1 MAKTAAPVKGE
12 TLTAYCF
19 KTKEKNVPMLNA
31 VINVTNGKFIAQG
44 VDEGGNKMTTICSE
58 TNARAHVAA
67 GRAKA
72 GKGFPKK

>member
-1 MAKTAAPVKGE
+1 MAKEATKEIPQ

-19 KTKEKNVPMLNA
+19 KTKEKNVPMLKA

-44 VDEGGNKMTTICSE
+44 VDAAGNKMTTICSE
-58 TNARAHVAA
+58 TNAKAHVKA

-72 GKGFPKK
+72 GTNFPK

>member
-1 MAKTAAPVKGE
+1 MAKTAASAKGE
-12 TLTAYCF
+12 TLVAYCF

-44 VDEGGNKMTTICSE
+44 IDESGNKMTTICSE
-58 TNARAHVAA
+58 TNAKNHVKA

-72 GKGFPKK
+72 GKGFPKS